1 VLQLLQGLQRERGLS
16 YLLIT
21 HDVDVIRAM
30 AHAVIVM
37 KDGVVVESGS
47 LEQVLA
53 APQHDYTRMLMAA
66 AG

>member
-1 VLQLLQGLQRERGLS
+1 MLQLLQGLQRELGLS

-30 AHAVIVM
+30 AHDVIVM

-47 LEQVLA
+47 VEQVLA
-53 APQHDYTRMLMAA
+53 APRHEYTRVLVAA
-66 AG
+66 AV